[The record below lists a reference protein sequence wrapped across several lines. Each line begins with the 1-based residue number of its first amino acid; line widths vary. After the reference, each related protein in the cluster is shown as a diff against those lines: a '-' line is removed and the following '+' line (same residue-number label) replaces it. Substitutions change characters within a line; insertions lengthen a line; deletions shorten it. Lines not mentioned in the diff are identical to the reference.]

1 MKFLKAQSLTSFCI
15 VTALVVLLSCDAIDV
30 TDPNFNDQNIG
41 VWEDWTG
48 GNDYTYIEITSSEV
62 TFYFYNRVYR
72 CSEIKRYAIQD
83 IQANGVYTLQPLNES
98 TGNESIT
105 MGFSR
110 NDRWLHVRDL
120 SLSELS
126 TDLGGGT
133 SQAGNSDDG
142 NEIETQIFNASVKN
156 VDELEDPCGSYP
168 FLGVWEQE
176 LSEEVTGYL
185 HITEEMI
192 EVIAYLVPL
201 SCYNV
206 VRLDIE
212 SITEVQQAYELVV
225 QEEGDTT
232 GETVEQLEFFVFPDY
247 MLLKRIENGFA
258 ITETYIPSNL
268 DVSGE
273 LSSCSNR

>member
-1 MKFLKAQSLTSFCI
+1 MKFLKAHCLSSFCL
-15 VTALVVLLSCDAIDV
+15 VTTLAVLLSCDAIDV

-62 TFYFYNRVYR
+62 TFYYYNGVYR
-72 CSEIKRYAIQD
+72 CSDIKRYSIQD
-83 IQANGVYTLQPLNES
+83 IQANGVYTLLSVNQN
-98 TGNESIT
+98 TGNEPIT

-120 SLSELS
+120 SLSES
-126 TDLGGGT
+126 TVDLEGD
-133 SQAGNSDDG
+133 SSEVD
-142 NEIETQIFNASVKN
+142 NEVETQIFNASVKN
-156 VDELEDPCGSYP
+156 IDELEAPCGTYP
-168 FLGVWEQE
+168 FMGVWEQK

-185 HITEEMI
+185 HITEVMI
-192 EVIAYLVPL
+192 EVIAYLVPQ

-225 QEEGDTT
+225 QEAGDTT
-232 GETVEQLEFFVFPDY
+232 GETIEQLEFFVFPDY
-247 MLLKRIENGFA
+247 LLLKRIENGFA
-258 ITETYIPSNL
+258 VTETYTPSNL
-268 DVSGE
+268 DVSGD